1 MGLFESALVSA
12 CIATGSTGNQQMAC
26 QKATEAGSKQ
36 SGIEKEM
43 SDAEK
48 HTLKKVEFE
57 ATDIIG
63 KDGVN
68 VVAGSVFL
76 AKTLQS
82 KSLSVGMPTF
92 GLCSSIKT
100 EIKQDSSIIKFEWK
114 F

>member
-1 MGLFESALVSA
+1 MGLFETALVSA
-12 CIATGSTGNQQMAC
+12 CIASGGTGTQQMAC

-43 SDAEK
+43 NDAEK
-48 HTLKKVEFE
+48 RSLNKLEIE
-57 ATDIIG
+57 ATDIFG
-63 KDGVN
+63 KSGVN
-68 VVAGSVFL
+68 VVAGSVFV

-100 EIKQDSSIIKFEWK
+100 EINPDMSVLKFEWK